1 MLAVEFIPKD
11 NPHEEIAFHDH
22 GLNDPVCKCFAFER
36 ILPRK
41 FFRDSEGL
49 LDGEEA
55 SPRDSDRSKIPTNFT
70 LYRDLT
76 AKYS

>member
-1 MLAVEFIPKD
+1 MLAVEFILKD
-11 NPHEEIAFHDH
+11 NPHEEVALYDH
-22 GLNDPVCKCFAFER
+22 SLNDPVCKCFAFER
-36 ILPRK
+36 ILPHK

-49 LDGEEA
+49 LCGEEG
-55 SPRDSDRSKIPTNFT
+55 SPRNCDRSKIPTNFT